1 MLGLVKKLWFV
12 KIEVV
17 NREKVKKE
25 GNSKYLVQIKKEIEV
40 LFGLLD
46 DDRFSAHIKYKL
58 M

>member
-12 KIEVV
+12 KNEVV
-17 NREKVKKE
+17 NRKKVKKE

-46 DDRFSAHIKYKL
+46 DDRFFAHIKYKL

>member
-12 KIEVV
+12 KNEVV

>member
-1 MLGLVKKLWFV
+1 MKN
-12 KIEVV
+12 EVV

-25 GNSKYLVQIKKEIEV
+25 GNSKYVVQIKKEIEV

-46 DDRFSAHIKYKL
+46 DDHFFAHIKYKL

>member
-12 KIEVV
+12 KNEVV

-46 DDRFSAHIKYKL
+46 DDRFSTHIKYKL

>member
-12 KIEVV
+12 KNEVV
-17 NREKVKKE
+17 NWEKVKKE

>member
-12 KIEVV
+12 KNEVV

-40 LFGLLD
+40 LFVLLD